1 MKIILLG
8 APGAGKGTQAEK
20 ISTAYNIPTI
30 STGNLLR
37 AAVAE
42 GNELGLKAKTFME
55 SGSLVPDE
63 LVVNLLKER
72 LSKADCE
79 NGFILDGFPRNLE
92 QAKTLDEMG
101 VEVDKVLS
109 LEVDDEEIVARL
121 SGRRVCLNCGAT
133 YHVDHMPPKKE
144 DVCDKCG
151 EKLIVRDDDKTE
163 TVMKRLDTF
172 HIQTEPLKEYY
183 LAIGKL
189 KLVIGQESVEDTTAE
204 TMKALQD

>member
-1 MKIILLG
+1 MKLILLG

-20 ISTAYNIPTI
+20 IGQAYNIPTI

-37 AAVAE
+37 AAVSA
-42 GNELGLKAKTFME
+42 GSELGKKAKSFMD

-63 LVVNLLKER
+63 LVIELLKDR
-72 LSKADCE
+72 LSQKDCE
-79 NGFILDGFPRNLE
+79 NGFILDGFPRNIQ

-101 VEVDKVLS
+101 LAIDKVLS

-121 SGRRVCLNCGAT
+121 SGRRTCPKCGAT
-133 YHVDHMPPKKE
+133 YHVEYMPPKK
-144 DVCDKCG
+144 DGVCDKCG
-151 EKLIVRDDDKTE
+151 EKLVIRDDDKTE

-183 LAIGKL
+183 LSTGKL
-189 KLVIGQESVEDTTAE
+189 RLVIGQENVEDTTAE

>member
-1 MKIILLG
+1 MRLILLG
-8 APGAGKGTQAEK
+8 APGAGKGTQAER
-20 ISTAYNIPTI
+20 ISKAYNIPTI

-37 AAVAE
+37 AAVAA
-42 GNELGLKAKTFME
+42 GSELGVKAKAFME
-55 SGSLVPDE
+55 NGSLVPDE

-72 LSKADCE
+72 LTQADCE
-79 NGFILDGFPRNLE
+79 GGFILDGFPRNLQ

-101 VEVDKVLS
+101 VEIDKVLS

-121 SGRRVCLNCGAT
+121 SGRRVCLTCGAT
-133 YHVDHMPPKKE
+133 YHIEHMPPKKE
-144 DVCDKCG
+144 DICDKCG

-183 LAIGKL
+183 LATGKL
-189 KLVIGQESVEDTTAE
+189 KIVIGQENVEDTAAE